1 MLYTFSQACYDKNE
15 LQRYF
20 RYMTENDA
28 VVLWQNGVFLAIK
41 ESALLTQSKAPIYVL
56 ETDAQAR
63 GLTENIN
70 TDWLISVRDLVDL
83 TNEIAPQ
90 FAL

>member
-41 ESALLTQSKAPIYVL
+41 ESALLAKSKAPIYVL

-63 GLTENIN
+63 GLTVFIN
-70 TDWLISVRDLVDL
+70 TDWLISLRDLVDL